1 MQSQSFASRY
11 LSMKRDKMAH
21 GWALAKRNKGCYLFL
36 APYAILFITFFI
48 LLIDALRISCHAG
61 QIDNLIAD
69 LFDFLGRS
77 VRCIV
82 K

>member
-48 LLIDALRISCHAG
+48 LPVCTSISGSARRSSFPFFVTGIDSI
-61 QIDNLIAD
+61 
-69 LFDFLGRS
+69 
-77 VRCIV
+77 CIICV
-82 K
+82 GIM